1 MKTAAALAACL
12 VAVPAFALADATM
25 QAFASKMKPG
35 LYDYKIEMDMGAVP
49 GMPAGMGKHTMNVQ
63 HCLTAKDIADG
74 QLQRKDPNNKVD
86 CQIQNMKMSG
96 SSASYRMV
104 CKGEMAMTSDVN
116 VSFVPTGYVMNMK
129 MTMNHGGQ
137 TMTSTH
143 NTEARYLGAC
153 K

>member
-1 MKTAAALAACL
+1 MKTTIAIAACL
-12 VAVPAFALADATM
+12 AAAPSIALAESAM
-25 QAFASKMKPG
+25 KAFTSKLKPG

-49 GMPAGMGKHTMNVQ
+49 GMPKGMGKHSMSMQ

-74 QLQRKDPNNKVD
+74 QLGRKDPNSKVD
-86 CQIQNMKMSG
+86 CQIRDMRVSG
-96 SSASYRMV
+96 SSASYKMV
-104 CKGEMAMTSDVN
+104 CKGNMEMSTDVN
-116 VSFVPTGYVMNMK
+116 VNFVPTGYLMNMK
-129 MTMNHGGQ
+129 MTMNHGGT